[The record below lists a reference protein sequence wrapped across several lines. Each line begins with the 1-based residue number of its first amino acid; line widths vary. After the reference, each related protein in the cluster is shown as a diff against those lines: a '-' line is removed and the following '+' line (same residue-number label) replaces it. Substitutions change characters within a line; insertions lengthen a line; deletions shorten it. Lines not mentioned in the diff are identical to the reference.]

1 MTQQAGNEIG
11 GDVEQDVSVTDAPE
25 RSRYEITVDGKLAGF
40 ADYRTRADR
49 VVITHSEI
57 DDAYQGRGLAGR
69 LTRTALDDIRAK
81 DLLVTPL
88 CPYTASYIRKHP
100 EYVDLVDDNHRAA
113 VS

>member
-1 MTQQAGNEIG
+1 MSHQADNGSG
-11 GDVEQDVSVTDAPE
+11 VTAVTDAPE

-40 ADYRTRADR
+40 ADYRTHPDR
-49 VVITHSEI
+49 IVIIHSEI
-57 DDAYQGRGLAGR
+57 DDSYQGRGLAGM

-81 DLLVTPL
+81 GLLVTPQ

-100 EYVDLVDDNHRAA
+100 EYVDLVDDKHRTA